1 MPVIEETVLL
11 AHLHWPCLDSTLF
24 HWLRLVRFESY
35 ELDGKE
41 EPYNATKLLEFL
53 EQQSSFDLF
62 STFDV
67 VVKAGPG
74 PMGASS
80 NDVLPVYPYSILPT
94 TWIRDGEWSWRPA
107 LQGVVNVGEGTVSA
121 IRSRRS
127 FFFLHEGSEGP
138 WGESPCT
145 VERKTNGVKSSP
157 SQHSGWT

>member
-1 MPVIEETVLL
+1 MYTTLL
-11 AHLHWPCLDSTLF
+11 PSLFLLFQNIKRQLKPFHQLGTFWNDLLSLTFGRTEQITNLFNARNIKSDPTL
-24 HWLRLVRFESY
+24 LRFESY

-94 TWIRDGEWSWRPA
+94 T
-107 LQGVVNVGEGTVSA
+107 
-121 IRSRRS
+121 
-127 FFFLHEGSEGP
+127 
-138 WGESPCT
+138 
-145 VERKTNGVKSSP
+145 
-157 SQHSGWT
+157 